1 MRSIIFLVIIS
12 LLFVECHNDYKSKI
26 SENPKEKPMNY
37 MFMQRAYPKGK
48 IKSNA
53 FKEAIK
59 FKKSMTK
66 NKQSSSTILWEFVGP
81 ENIGGRVTDIEIPI
95 DQSQVY
101 YIGTASG
108 GIFKTTDGGI
118 NWTPIF
124 DEAESLSIGDIEIS
138 KSNTNTVWV
147 GTGEPNAGGSSLTY
161 DGNGVYQ
168 STNAGISW
176 TNKGL
181 NNVGSISKVLLDPND
196 DNTIYVAAMGEL
208 FKNSPNRGVY
218 KSTDNG
224 SSWNKVLFVS
234 DSTGI
239 IDMVNHPTNS
249 NILYAVA
256 WERIRRPQYRLY
268 GGATSGIYKSMDAGN
283 TWNELTNGLPSA
295 ASEKGRIS
303 IAISQSNPNVLYAR
317 YADAIGN
324 IKGVY
329 KTNDGG
335 DTWVEVNSSQL
346 TNVGYHWWFSGI
358 YVDPSDENVLYNAD
372 FVVQKSINGGNSWFS
387 VFSGAHVDQHALAFN
402 TQNHNELLLGNDGG
416 VYKSTDNGSSATKY
430 DNLPI
435 TQFYKLYVDPQYQN
449 KIYGG
454 AQDNNTIRT
463 TTGSTDDWYA
473 IYGGDGFQPLVDPNN
488 TNVIYALSQYGNLVK
503 SVDNGNN
510 FTYATSGIAY
520 SDRKNWNTPI
530 TFDPQ
535 NSQILYYGTQR
546 LWKTTNAAASWS
558 PISPDLTNGSGGGN
572 LTFGTITTIDVSKI
586 DNNIIVVGTDDSNV
600 WITHDGGT
608 NWNNISGGVPNL
620 WTTKCL
626 LDRTDQNT
634 IYVTFSGYRYANNA
648 SHVFKSTDAGSS
660 WIDIGN
666 TLPDIPVND
675 IVKDSYGN
683 LIIATDVGVFASN
696 DEGVSWVP
704 LDNNLPTVPVTD
716 LYIDEAQQYLYAA
729 TYGRSAY
736 KANLSGDILSAI
748 ANKDLSTLK
757 IYPNPA
763 SDMITVSLPEQFI
776 EFSIV
781 FYDNNGKKIYETSID
796 KNDATI
802 DISHLKAGIYYLKIS
817 NNSRTII
824 KKLIVK

>member
-1 MRSIIFLVIIS
+1 MRPIILLIFVS
-12 LLFVECHNDYKSKI
+12 LIFVGCHNDYKSEI
-26 SENPKEKPMNY
+26 FENPKENPFDY

-48 IKSNA
+48 IKSDA

-66 NKQSSSTILWEFVGP
+66 NKQSSSSVLWEFVGP
-81 ENIGGRVTDIEIPI
+81 ENIGGRVSDIEIPI

-101 YIGTASG
+101 YVGTASG
-108 GIFKTTDGGI
+108 GIFKTTNGGI

-138 KSNTNTVWV
+138 KSNANTIWV
-147 GTGEPNAGGSSLTY
+147 GTGEPNAGGGSLVY
-161 DGNGVYQ
+161 DGNGIYQ
-168 STNAGISW
+168 STDAGQTW
-176 TNKGL
+176 VNKGL

-224 SSWNKVLFVS
+224 SSWNKVFFVS

-268 GGATSGIYKSMDAGN
+268 GGATSGIYKSTDAGN

-317 YADAIGN
+317 YTDAIGN
-324 IKGVY
+324 IEGVY
-329 KTNDGG
+329 RTNDGG
-335 DTWVEVNSSQL
+335 DSWVEVNSSQL

-372 FVVQKSINGGNSWFS
+372 FVIQKSIDGGNSWFL
-387 VFSGAHVDQHALAFN
+387 VFPGAHVDQHALAFN
-402 TQNHNELLLGNDGG
+402 TQNNNELLLGNDGG
-416 VYKSTDNGSSATKY
+416 VYKSTDNGSSAIKY

-488 TNVIYALSQYGNLVK
+488 TNVIYALSQRGNLVK

-520 SDRKNWNTPI
+520 SDRKNWNTPV

-546 LWKTTNAAASWS
+546 LWKTTNAAGSWS

-586 DNNIIVVGTDDSNV
+586 DSNIIVVGTDDSNV

-608 NWNNISGGVPNL
+608 NWNNISGALPNL
-620 WTTKCL
+620 WVTKCL
-626 LDRTDQNT
+626 LDPTDVNT

-648 SHVFKSTDAGSS
+648 SHVFKSTDAGAS

-704 LDNNLPTVPVTD
+704 LDNNLPSVPVTD
-716 LYIDEAQQYLYAA
+716 LYIDETQQYLYAA

-736 KANLSGDILSAI
+736 KTNLSGDILSA
-748 ANKDLSTLK
+748 ASNKALAALK
-757 IYPNPA
+757 LYPNPA
-763 SDMITVSLPEQFI
+763 SDLIKISLPEQFI
-776 EFSIV
+776 ELSIV
-781 FYDNNGKKIYETSID
+781 FYESNGKKIYETSID
-796 KNDATI
+796 KNNETI
-802 DISHLKAGIYYLKIS
+802 DTSHLKAGIYYLKIS
-817 NNSRTII
+817 NNSTTII